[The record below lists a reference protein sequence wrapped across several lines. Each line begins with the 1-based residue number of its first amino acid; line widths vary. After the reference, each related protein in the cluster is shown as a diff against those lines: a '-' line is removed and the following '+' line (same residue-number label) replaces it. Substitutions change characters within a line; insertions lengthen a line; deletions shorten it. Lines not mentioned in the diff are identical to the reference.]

1 MLKTEKLDINNF
13 ILKEDIGEGNFGKVK
28 LCIYKPTREE
38 YAIKILNKEAIKNKM
53 KNTFFQENEI
63 ATKFNHI
70 NVIYVFEIFEDN
82 ENYYLVMEYCKKGE
96 LFDYIVKHQRLTE
109 NESAIFFYQLING
122 IEYIHSKGIAHRDL
136 KPENLLLTN
145 DKILKIIDFG
155 LSHEFNG
162 RDLLKT
168 KCGSPSYAAPE
179 IICCPFYDGFKT
191 DIWCCGIILYAMLC
205 GFLPFEGDDNT
216 ILFRNILEC
225 DPEMPDWLS
234 ISSRELIKKI
244 LNPDPD
250 ERITLEEIKKHKFYL
265 KGKKLCNINY
275 EEINYI
281 IQMRDLCNKKNND
294 NNNNINEYNKEKDN
308 SLMYIENKEND
319 NILIEDLIRYNSEQ
333 IEKNEK
339 PIFNKKIE
347 NNSNS
352 NEDYNYNNY
361 KNYKYNYCNTISGDC
376 LKIKPFNKLYNIK
389 NNNSINSFRKKIMD
403 TNLNRLKKPNTI
415 NNKNEIQLNKD
426 QNNALVPS
434 IITNG
439 VNNNILLNK
448 NFENNN
454 FNSINSNTSK
464 NTTNEDKK
472 FLLFLSRIN
481 SFKKPLFLKII
492 SSSINTDV
500 KQNKVKSPD
509 GYILNSNNE
518 EENNNNDKK
527 KYISFLKKFKNN
539 FRNLNQ
545 KKKLINNY
553 LHTNTISCTNRLN
566 NIKNENKK
574 NYNNNNNELYNNNL
588 RDKLYSKLNKTNA
601 NTPIHIKNN
610 NIQLTSE
617 LNRNCNKNK
626 NNALK
631 NNSEPKPILYCSN
644 LSININNININQ
656 KLNNI
661 SNEKIIKNKNLSISS
676 HTTKA
681 SSSQKLTL
689 KTEKEKKKEIDKF
702 KSNTIDSNKNRNN
715 DLFIPIKLNE
725 NSKNKINLSKI
736 IQKRIKKNTEKKN
749 SINFYTNVKNITD
762 NSEKRKNKA
771 YSSTKR
777 SKNHYT
783 KKSDNS
789 CKPKVSMILKI
800 FNNNYKSINYFD
812 NKNKQYLTMSN
823 NISKSLKKI
832 NKK

>member
-1 MLKTEKLDINNF
+1 MLKNDNLDIKDF
-13 ILKEDIGEGNFGKVK
+13 ILKDDIGEGNFGKVK
-28 LCIYKPTREE
+28 SCVYKPTGEE

-53 KNTFFQENEI
+53 KNTFFKENEI

-82 ENYYLVMEYCKKGE
+82 ENCYLVMEYCKKGE
-96 LFDYIVKHQRLTE
+96 LFDYIVNHQRLSE

-179 IICCPFYDGFKT
+179 IICCPSYDGFKT
-191 DIWCCGIILYAMLC
+191 DVWCCGIILYAMLC

-225 DPEMPDWLS
+225 EPEMPDWLS
-234 ISSRELIKKI
+234 ISSRDLIIKI

-275 EEINYI
+275 ENINDI
-281 IQMRDLCNKKNND
+281 IKARDLRNNKKIIDKNNKKNNLIINID
-294 NNNNINEYNKEKDN
+294 NNENDNHILIDNLVSYNDSNKNNNIK
-308 SLMYIENKEND
+308 MI
-319 NILIEDLIRYNSEQ
+319 
-333 IEKNEK
+333 
-339 PIFNKKIE
+339 
-347 NNSNS
+347 NNSG
-352 NEDYNYNNY
+352 EEY
-361 KNYKYNYCNTISGDC
+361 KNYKYNYCNTISGDF

-389 NNNSINSFRKKIMD
+389 NNNSINTFRKKIM
-403 TNLNRLKKPNTI
+403 NT
-415 NNKNEIQLNKD
+415 NKNENGNENEIKINQEKNSS
-426 QNNALVPS
+426 LVPS

-439 VNNNILLNK
+439 DKNNNL
-448 NFENNN
+448 NNN

-464 NTTNEDKK
+464 NTTNEEKK
-472 FLLFLSRIN
+472 FSLFLTRLN
-481 SFKKPLFLKII
+481 SCRKPLFLKII
-492 SSSINTDV
+492 SSSINTDS
-500 KQNKVKSPD
+500 KNNKVESPKHL
-509 GYILNSNNE
+509 IINNNNNDIE
-518 EENNNNDKK
+518 EGNNNDKK
-527 KYISFLKKFKNN
+527 KYATFLKKFKNN

-566 NIKNENKK
+566 NLKSENKK
-574 NYNNNNNELYNNNL
+574 NININNNNELYSNSNNL
-588 RDKLYSKLNKTNA
+588 RDKLYSKLYTNNNNNI
-601 NTPIHIKNN
+601 NTPVHIKNN
-610 NIQLTSE
+610 NIHLTSE
-617 LNRNCNKNK
+617 LNKNYSKNK
-626 NNALK
+626 KLN

-656 KLNNI
+656 KANNI
-661 SNEKIIKNKNLSISS
+661 SNEKIKNNKMFNMSN
-676 HTTKA
+676 TTK
-681 SSSQKLTL
+681 SSSSKRLSS
-689 KTEKEKKKEIDKF
+689 KTKDKPKENDKF
-702 KSNTIDSNKNRNN
+702 KSNTIDSNKIRTS
-715 DLFIPIKLNE
+715 DLFLPNKIE

-736 IQKRIKKNTEKKN
+736 IQKRIKKNIEKKN
-749 SINFYTNVKNITD
+749 TNIYYTNVKNITD
-762 NSEKRKNKA
+762 NCEKRKNKG
-771 YSSTKR
+771 YWS
-777 SKNHYT
+777 T
-783 KKSDNS
+783 KKSKNQCTKNYS
-789 CKPKVSMILKI
+789 KNNGKPKGEMILKI
-800 FNNNYKSINYFD
+800 FNNNYKNISNFGSINKKF
-812 NKNKQYLTMSN
+812 LTMSN

-832 NKK
+832 NKKYK